1 MMKKTIVL
9 EITVEVKKK
18 SRHCKDEKETLEIY
32 LEGFLMKFLNGM
44 HGEILVNAVK
54 ISEKWEK

>member
-1 MMKKTIVL
+1 L
-9 EITVEVKKK
+9 RLKK